1 MYSIL
6 PYKLYNSEQVFYSLS
21 TLSSVKWIS
30 KDIMILCFIRRAQ
43 LIVVILIA
51 IVNIAVILSKKDEDL
66 QFSSK
71 IQWSIIWDQSL

>member
-1 MYSIL
+1 M
-6 PYKLYNSEQVFYSLS
+6 
-21 TLSSVKWIS
+21 KWIS
-30 KDIMILCFIRRAQ
+30 KDIMRLRFIKRAQ